1 MNEPWFVNGTSVAVV
16 PADDRG
22 LHYGHGLFETMR
34 LWRGEISLWPRHRA
48 RLLRD
53 AAVLGIALDPQRI
66 DHELGHALSHWPRD
80 GVVKLIVTA
89 GSGDAGYRGATALAR
104 RLLGY
109 RPAPPPRAPL
119 RVRCCAHRLSYNPVL
134 AGIKHLNR
142 LDQVLA
148 ARELPTDGEG
158 LLCDHLGNVVEGLSG
173 NLFVKIATGWC
184 TPTLIGSGVRGVM
197 RELLLQEIFPA
208 LGIAVAERAI
218 APAEL
223 ATAAAMLLCNAVR
236 GAEPIAVLE
245 VPNRTFDKAPNCTFD
260 IAPAQAVSRELE
272 RRWPCFAS

>member
-1 MNEPWFVNGTSVAVV
+1 MNEPWFVNGVSAAVV
-16 PADDRG
+16 PVDDRG

-34 LWRGEISLWPRHRA
+34 LWCGEIPLWPRHRA

-53 AAVLGIALDPQRI
+53 AAVLGIVLDPPRI
-66 DHELGHALSHWPRD
+66 EHELCHALAHWPRD

-89 GSGDAGYRGATALAR
+89 GSGGAGYRGGTAPALS
-104 RLLGY
+104 LLGY
-109 RPAPPPRAPL
+109 RPVPPPRASL
-119 RVRCCAHRLSYNPVL
+119 RVRCCAHRLSHNPVL

-148 ARELPTDGEG
+148 ARELPPAGEG
-158 LLCDHLGNVVEGLSG
+158 LLCDHLDNVVEGLSG
-173 NLFVKIATGWC
+173 NLFVKVATGWC

-197 RELLLQEIFPA
+197 RELLLEEIFPA
-208 LGIAVAERAI
+208 LGIAVTERAI

-245 VPNRTFDKAPNCTFD
+245 APNRTFD
-260 IAPAQAVSRELE
+260 IAPAQAVRRELE